1 MHESRA
7 ITTHVWIR
15 AFFVVAL
22 VVIAPTAHA
31 AWEVS
36 VKARTELR
44 LKPIRKDYDGAYILS
59 GQLVDRFSGEGLGRE
74 RVELE
79 IAGQQYVTTTGDDGT
94 FSVRVQAPGGTQDID
109 VRFEG
114 SDLLDPAQVRL
125 DDVDVDKNP
134 VDLRISTTAERGAIR
149 VVIDATAADVRIEL
163 PVDLMV
169 GPVLADPDD
178 LKKITTITAGGAPF
192 VLTRAAAGGPGQH
205 RIRAV
210 FAGDSVYNPAAADAT
225 IELGTATTTTMTLRS
240 REVAYEDDVVA
251 IGTVIDED
259 QAGVAGAAV
268 ALIADNRRVAQA
280 VTGKDGSFKFRV
292 EAEAIGQGESQLQ
305 ATVEPTEGWMRSSSS
320 EVVQVTV
327 AVPQPVPIAYTIAAF
342 AITALVAAGF
352 FAARSKP
359 WQKLRRSPRDEGERS
374 PVETPAEPVAG
385 LQLARPSL
393 ISTLRRPGDLGFAGV
408 VRDAIRHRSLPGA
421 RVVLRRAD
429 HVLDGEAGPASS
441 VRSSVETALCGVDGA
456 FAFENLGPGEWR
468 AEITLRGH
476 VTERFALTVPHR
488 GELRGVR
495 VDLMP
500 VRERIF
506 TIYKRAALPVLPDPA
521 RWGIWS
527 PRQVFDHVRSRRP
540 ARALADLTDFV
551 ETAYF
556 SGTVPDEDR
565 LPEAEGKVEAALREQ
580 VV

>member
-1 MHESRA
+1 LHETRA
-7 ITTHVWIR
+7 ITTQVWIR
-15 AFFVVAL
+15 AFLVVAL
-22 VVIAPTAHA
+22 IVIAPAAEA

-44 LKPIRKDYDGAYILS
+44 LKPIRKDYDGAYVLS
-59 GQLVDRFSGEGLGRE
+59 GQLVDRFSGEGLGQE

-79 IAGQQYVTTTGDDGT
+79 IAGQRIVTFTSDDGT
-94 FSVRVQAPGGTQDID
+94 FTARVQAPGGKQDID

-134 VDLRISTTAERGAIR
+134 VDLRITTAAEAGGVR
-149 VVIDATAADVRIEL
+149 VTIDATAADVRIEL
-163 PVDLMV
+163 PVDLRI
-169 GPVLADPDD
+169 GPVLADPGD
-178 LKKITTITAGGAPF
+178 LKKIATVTAGGAPF
-192 VLTRAAAGGPGQH
+192 VITRAAAGGPGQH
-205 RIRAV
+205 RVRAV
-210 FAGDSVYNPAAADAT
+210 FAGDSVYNPATADAT
-225 IELGTATTTTMTLRS
+225 IELGTATTTTMQLRS

-251 IGTVIDED
+251 SGKVVDED
-259 QAGVAGAAV
+259 GAGVARASV
-268 ALIADNRRVAQA
+268 ALVSDNRRVAQT
-280 VTGKDGSFKFRV
+280 VTGKDGTFRFRV

-305 ATVEPTEGWMRSSSS
+305 SSVEPTEGWMRGSSS
-320 EVVQVTV
+320 EVIQVTV
-327 AVPQPVPIAYTIAAF
+327 AAPQPVPIAYTIAAF

-359 WQKLRRSPRDEGERS
+359 WQKLRTRPRDEGERA
-374 PVETPAEPVAG
+374 PLDTAAEPAGG

-408 VRDAIRHRSLPGA
+408 VRDAIRHRALPGA
-421 RVVLRRAD
+421 RVVVRRGEQ
-429 HVLDGEAGPASS
+429 VLDGEAGP
-441 VRSSVETALCGVDGA
+441 DGG
-456 FAFENLGPGEWR
+456 FGFENLAPGEWR
-468 AEITLRGH
+468 AEVTLRGH

-506 TIYKRAALPVLPDPA
+506 SLYKRAALPALPDPA

-540 ARALADLTDFV
+540 AKALADLTDFV
-551 ETAYF
+551 ENAYF
-556 SGTVPDEDR
+556 SGIQPDEDR

>member
-1 MHESRA
+1 MHETRA
-7 ITTHVWIR
+7 ITTQVWIR
-15 AFFVVAL
+15 AFLVLAL
-22 VVIAPTAHA
+22 IVIAPTAEA

-44 LKPIRKDYDGAYILS
+44 LKPIRKDYDGSYILS
-59 GQLVDRFSGEGLGRE
+59 GQLVDRFSGEALGRE
-74 RVELE
+74 RIELE
-79 IAGQQYVTTTGDDGT
+79 IAGQRITTSTNDDGT
-94 FSVRVQAPGGTQDID
+94 FTARVDAPGGKQDID
-109 VRFEG
+109 VRFGG
-114 SDLLDPAQVRL
+114 SDLLDPAQIRL

-134 VDLRISTTAERGAIR
+134 VDLRITTAAEPGGVRITVEAE
-149 VVIDATAADVRIEL
+149 AADVRIEL
-163 PVDLMV
+163 PVELRV
-169 GPVLADPDD
+169 GPVLADPED
-178 LKKITTITAGGAPF
+178 LKTVTTVTAGGAPF

-205 RIRAV
+205 RVRAI
-210 FAGDSVYNPAAADAT
+210 FAGDSVYNPASADAT
-225 IELGTATTTTMTLRS
+225 IELGTATTTTLALRS
-240 REVAYEDDVVA
+240 RDVAHEDDVVA
-251 IGTVIDED
+251 TGRVTDED
-259 QAGVAGAAV
+259 GAGVARAAV
-268 ALIADNRRVAQA
+268 ALIADNRRVAQT
-280 VTGKDGSFKFRV
+280 VTGKDGAFRFRI
-292 EAEAIGQGESQLQ
+292 EAEALGEGDSQLQ
-305 ATVEPTEGWMRSSSS
+305 ASVEPTEGWMRASSSD
-320 EVVQVTV
+320 VVQVTV
-327 AVPQPVPIAYTIAAF
+327 AAPQPVPIAYTIAAF

-359 WQKLRRSPRDEGERS
+359 WQRLRARPRDEGERS
-374 PVETPAEPVAG
+374 PVDTPAEPAAG

-393 ISTLRRPGDLGFAGV
+393 ISTLRRPGDHGFAGV
-408 VRDAIRHRSLPGA
+408 VRDAIRHRALPGA
-421 RVVLRRAD
+421 RVVLRRGEQ
-429 HVLDGEAGPASS
+429 VLDGDAGN
-441 VRSSVETALCGVDGA
+441 DGG
-456 FAFENLGPGEWR
+456 FGFENLAPGEWR

-476 VTERFALTVPHR
+476 VTERFALSVPHR

-551 ETAYF
+551 ENAYF
-556 SGTVPDEDR
+556 SGVQPDEDR